1 VIPILLIIL
10 LLHFLLVL
18 LLLLLLLLI
27 LCCFHS
33 QPLSSAFCPLSAE
46 RTMNPPA
53 ELLNPSVRRGAF
65 RAVIFDFDGTLS
77 LIREGWPRVMVGMM
91 MERLREQALISEP
104 EAEAWATIDRLVM
117 AQNGAPT
124 IRQMEVFADE
134 FHRRGGTPA
143 DPWEYLREYIDRLMH
158 GVLGRWQAL
167 ERGEARAATW
177 VVPDAH
183 AILAN
188 LQGRGV
194 PLFVASGTE
203 YDHVAREAGLLGV
216 AAAFPTG
223 INAPKDNDPAFRKAD
238 VIARL
243 LADLGIRGEELLG
256 FGDGVVETQEVKRV
270 GGVAVGVASSPHGS
284 GPGLVNAEKR
294 TRLIAA
300 GADLIVPDY
309 TAHAA
314 LIRWLWREE

>member
-1 VIPILLIIL
+1 
-10 LLHFLLVL
+10 
-18 LLLLLLLLI
+18 
-27 LCCFHS
+27 
-33 QPLSSAFCPLSAE
+33 
-46 RTMNPPA
+46 MNPPA
-53 ELLNPSVRRGAF
+53 ELLNPTVRRGPF

-91 MERLREQALISEP
+91 LERLREQSLISEP
-104 EAEAWATIDRLVM
+104 DGEAWATVDRLVM

-134 FHRRGGTPA
+134 LLRRGGKPA
-143 DPWEYLREYIDRLMH
+143 DPWAYLREYIERLMH

-167 ERGEARAATW
+167 ESGAARAADW

-188 LQGRGV
+188 LQARGV

-223 INAPKDNDPAFRKAD
+223 INAPKDNSPTFRKAD
-238 VIARL
+238 VIARV

-256 FGDGVVETQEVKRV
+256 FGDGVVETQEVKRA
-270 GGVAVGVASSPHGS
+270 GGIAVGVASSEHGS
-284 GPGLVNAEKR
+284 GPGIVHAEKR
-294 TRLIAA
+294 ARLIAA
-300 GADLIVPDY
+300 GADLIIPDY
-309 TAHAA
+309 TSQAA
-314 LIRWLWREE
+314 LIRWLWCED